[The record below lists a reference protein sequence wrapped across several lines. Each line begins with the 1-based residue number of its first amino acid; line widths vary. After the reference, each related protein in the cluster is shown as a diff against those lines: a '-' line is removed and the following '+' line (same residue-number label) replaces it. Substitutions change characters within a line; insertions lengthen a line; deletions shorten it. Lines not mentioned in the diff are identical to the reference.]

1 MRHLWAVSPG
11 ASILHSAKCS
21 SAKSAP
27 SVISSPAVISSSS
40 KCAPSIWSSNETAS
54 SEIDLSRANS
64 VVHAQI
70 SPAPRNLSAHVAE
83 QRINPVM
90 IALDCRVGS
99 VHLKQAGN
107 DFRCQNA
114 HGRPP
119 NPALMIDGT
128 KNTAGCQLTRERRER
143 GLRALSHASHTKRLS
158 KNWASASFTA
168 SGIIHGHLT
177 SHGLRP

>member
-1 MRHLWAVSPG
+1 V
-11 ASILHSAKCS
+11 SILVRSAARARARALRHVILQQSLPAPIGGITASVLHPAKCS

-27 SVISSPAVISSSS
+27 SVISSSAVISSSS

-54 SEIDLSRANS
+54 SEIDLSRANG
-64 VVHAQI
+64 VVRAQI

-83 QRINPVM
+83 QRIDPVM

-114 HGRPP
+114 HGHPP
-119 NPALMIDGT
+119 NPAMMIDDT

-143 GLRALSHASHTKRLS
+143 GLRALQ
-158 KNWASASFTA
+158 
-168 SGIIHGHLT
+168 
-177 SHGLRP
+177 